1 MVKTVVYLVE
11 LVPPIGAAYWLR
23 ISRCYHRRKLRWVFA
38 VSFYDGEPD
47 SSGSSTV
54 QICGKKRSVLT
65 FRNLNEDTITSEII
79 ARVRL
84 DLEGKAGN
92 LSNRISLRLN
102 L

>member
-1 MVKTVVYLVE
+1 MVKTVELVE

-23 ISRCYHRRKLRWVFA
+23 ISRCYDRRKLRWVFA

-54 QICGKKRSVLT
+54 QICGKNRSVLT

-84 DLEGKAGN
+84 DLDGKAGN